1 MVPLIGVTLFELQW
15 SADRHEIIGLTAS
28 NSVQERHVY
37 GHVGA
42 GPNMSIRVS
51 TNRVQLVCWS

>member
-15 SADRHEIIGLTAS
+15 SADRHEIIGSIAS
-28 NSVQERHVY
+28 NTLQERHVH
-37 GHVGA
+37 GHVDA

-51 TNRVQLVCWS
+51 TNQVQLVC